1 MDSALPEITS
11 VAIDAVFTTLS
22 TMEVG
27 LDADPLQYGPK
38 RLNGKVA
45 GARGM
50 LTDTESLFLRV
61 SQWLQKYRAA
71 HRTMQTT
78 LDLDKKNLLANDP
91 EVRSGHNISDRD
103 AIASMKLREEVRA
116 LARIE
121 QTVAD
126 LEALLTVIKAKRT
139 DLKDVQGRI
148 RDQIKLC
155 QEEIGLGGRW
165 GSKPVP
171 GREAPDLE
179 SSPDVDKKTL
189 KDLHEMFTGTGVSEP
204 DLAAVAPLPEVE
216 PAPQEGATTESL
228 GSEGDDSDSDAYLAA
243 IASPKETAT
252 PLQNID
258 QLLNDLDL

>member
-1 MDSALPEITS
+1 MAIRLDSLEEFDRLALGQL
-11 VAIDAVFTTLS
+11 DN
-22 TMEVG
+22 G
-27 LDADPLQYGPK
+27 LLP
-38 RLNGKVA
+38 
-45 GARGM
+45 RG
-50 LTDTESLFLRV
+50 S
-61 SQWLQKYRAA
+61 AA
-71 HRTMQTT
+71 
-78 LDLDKKNLLANDP
+78 NLAT
-91 EVRSGHNISDRD
+91 H
-103 AIASMKLREEVRA
+103 A
-116 LARIE
+116 
-121 QTVAD
+121 
-126 LEALLTVIKAKRT
+126 ALLPLLPHGSNCGDANIEEFLDRPLDIVLGCPHIHRKSGEILSFPTDGALLGDKGSAE

-204 DLAAVAPLPEVE
+204 DLAAVAPPPEAE
-216 PAPQEGATTESL
+216 PASQEAATTECF